1 MRVSKEQAAKN
12 RERVIEVAG
21 RLFRE
26 HGFDGVGIDAV
37 MAEAGLTHGGFYKSF
52 RSKDDLIAEACR
64 KAAQRSTEEWLE
76 HAANS
81 TDPFRDL
88 VTRYLSPGHCGDH
101 GDGCLFAA
109 LATDAARRDSPVRAA
124 FADALRTFTANVAR
138 LMPDQDEPARREAAL
153 AAIATMIGALTMAR
167 AADGDPLA
175 DEVLAAARKAVLGE
189 EDGAEA
195 PSCATGSSGS

>member
-12 RERVIEVAG
+12 RERVLEVAG

-64 KAAQRSTEEWLE
+64 MAAQRSTEEWLD
-76 HAANS
+76 HAATS

-88 VTRYLSPGHCGDH
+88 VTAVS
-101 GDGCLFAA
+101 
-109 LATDAARRDSPVRAA
+109 
-124 FADALRTFTANVAR
+124 VAR
-138 LMPDQDEPARREAAL
+138 
-153 AAIATMIGALTMAR
+153 
-167 AADGDPLA
+167 PL
-175 DEVLAAARKAVLGE
+175 R
-189 EDGAEA
+189 
-195 PSCATGSSGS
+195 